1 MRNRLGRQ
9 LSISKMKSM
18 VTIPRGTDIQKLN
31 ISVHLAKMCYFQ
43 KVFYYHPKCCKKVSI
58 LEAEP
63 LRLAKIAP
71 EKRGQGDIGMS
82 PLIVKVYSVV
92 LRVSSGLP
100 ETAGQIPIH
109 IDIPLSRLW
118 I

>member
-1 MRNRLGRQ
+1 MGRQ
-9 LSISKMKSM
+9 LSISKMQSM

-31 ISVHLAKMCYFQ
+31 ISVHLAKMCYLQ
-43 KVFYYHPKCCKKVSI
+43 KDFYYHPKCCKKVSI

-63 LRLAKIAP
+63 LRLAKIAA
-71 EKRGQGDIGMS
+71 EKRGQGDTGID
-82 PLIVKVYSVV
+82 PLSVKFCSVV

-109 IDIPLSRLW
+109 IDIPLRWLR